1 MATPGGSLPH
11 LRGPDGRIWRP
22 RWLHPP
28 STTVSVTAGRGM
40 VDGHQAGPLHPPC
53 QDESRVA
60 GFKRPSASELVAS
73 SSRTHYVGA
82 PTRGLM
88 AAPAALMAAPGG
100 PDGRTHGPDG
110 RTCRPRWPH
119 LAAPSC
125 HPLAAHGRT
134 PVDPGRLASG

>member
-1 MATPGGSLPH
+1 MAAPVALMATPGGSLPH

-40 VDGHQAGPLHPPC
+40 VDGHQAGLLHPPC

-60 GFKRPSASELVAS
+60 SFKRPSASELVAS

-88 AAPAALMAAPGG
+88 AAPAAPDGCTLPALMAAPLLI
-100 PDGRTHGPDG
+100 
-110 RTCRPRWPH
+110 
-119 LAAPSC
+119 LAA
-125 HPLAAHGRT
+125 
-134 PVDPGRLASG
+134 